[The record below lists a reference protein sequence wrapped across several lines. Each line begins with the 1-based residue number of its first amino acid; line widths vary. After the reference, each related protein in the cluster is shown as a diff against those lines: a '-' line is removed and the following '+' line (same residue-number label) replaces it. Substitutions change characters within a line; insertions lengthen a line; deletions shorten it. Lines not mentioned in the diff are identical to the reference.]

1 MIVFHLWGR
10 CFVDP
15 DQIYFD
21 YLLAAT
27 PEKRGSRLSSFQV
40 TVGPRNRYAWKIFS
54 LLLLL
59 FFAPAAFSTTV
70 TKPTQIAINAAS
82 GACPQTSGPL
92 TLRVSSPRSTGISPF
107 LVFYDATATTDTS
120 ITGNTTVFQDVSFTW
135 NFGDGGTSGTSK
147 WAYGSNAGNNSRNTA
162 TGGIAA
168 HLYIT
173 AGSDTNYTAT
183 VTATDGTNTVT
194 CTTPVTAYDPA
205 GSKGFPRTATTCVA
219 AATTPVAGSGGCP
232 SGAAVLRTSSYTR
245 ALGASHL
252 ANGKRVLF
260 KCGDTFTGNSAPI
273 SATKWSI
280 GAYGGCENTPTNRP
294 IMSSTG
300 TSYQFSLTGDVTNG
314 DGRIAD
320 IDFEGNGTSGG
331 AVIGPGTPHIIYQ
344 ITLNNL
350 YSNGNPWSYAWPQG
364 AQMALIGSVMT
375 GMASNIGTYFNYEG
389 IQPANWTGN
398 VFNNLFYQALI
409 GNSLN
414 GTGAPNGGAGI
425 ETWRCSACSYLVAEN
440 NTIQNANN
448 GGPVFKL
455 QQSNTP
461 ADAFTWAGVY
471 DQYDYIAD
479 NLFQGLSGAQ
489 LVETAPQNDM
499 FDERLRYIV
508 VERNMFVPNNGTGEA
523 LMVSAQYETVRNNVF
538 FVPSGQASPD
548 FNLVHIGTRGSPANG
563 CTGCAGYPT
572 QYVQAYNNT
581 CYLLSTRSGQGCIVL
596 SGSVPMSGAP
606 VNSIVKNNL
615 MYDTFSGAAAVVD
628 NGTMSTVSNNTTTP
642 SNDPRIANRSGTFL
656 LISDYKPTANYSGAV
671 FVPNFSDAVG
681 AAWQPSWNLGA
692 VHR

>member
-1 MIVFHLWGR
+1 MSDTAFYPGDLMPRLLI
-10 CFVDP
+10 C
-15 DQIYFD
+15 
-21 YLLAAT
+21 LLAAIAH
-27 PEKRGSRLSSFQV
+27 S
-40 TVGPRNRYAWKIFS
+40 
-54 LLLLL
+54 
-59 FFAPAAFSTTV
+59 AFSAPV
-70 TKPTQIAINAAS
+70 TKPTTINPAD
-82 GACPQTSGPL
+82 GACPITAGPL
-92 TLRVSSPRSTGISPF
+92 TLSVSTPRSTGISPF
-107 LVFYDATATTDTS
+107 LVFYDATATTDSS
-120 ITGNTTVFQDVSFTW
+120 ITGDTTVFQDVNFTW
-135 NFGDGGTSGTSK
+135 NFGDGGASGTSA
-147 WAYGSNAGNNSRNTA
+147 WAYGSRPGINSRNVA
-162 TGGIAA
+162 TGGVAA

-173 AGSDTNYTAT
+173 QGSDTTYTAT
-183 VTATDGTNTVT
+183 VTAFDGTNTAS
-194 CTTPVTAYDPA
+194 CTLGVTAYDPS
-205 GSKGFPRTATTCVA
+205 GSHGFSGKATTCVA
-219 AATTPVAGSGGCP
+219 ATTIPIAGSAGCP
-232 SGAAVLRTSSYTR
+232 DGAAVLRRSNYGK
-245 ALGASHL
+245 ALNSKMG
-252 ANGKRVLF
+252 NGKRVLF
-260 KCGDTFTGNSAPI
+260 KCGDTFTGDSAAI

-280 GAYGGCENTPTNRP
+280 GAYGGCENTQTNRP

-300 TSYQFSLTGDVTNG
+300 TGYQFSLTGDTTNG
-314 DGRIAD
+314 DGRISD

-364 AQMALIGSVMT
+364 AQMGLIGSVMT

-389 IQPANWTGN
+389 IQRANWTGN

-414 GTGAPNGGAGI
+414 GAGAPNGGAGI
-425 ETWRCSACSYLVAEN
+425 EAWRCSACSYLIAEN

-448 GGPVFKL
+448 SGPVFKL
-455 QQSNTP
+455 QQSNAP

-548 FNLVHIGTRGSPANG
+548 FNFVHIGTRGSPGNG
-563 CTGCAGYPT
+563 CTGCTGYPT

-606 VNSIVKNNL
+606 ANSIAKNNM
-615 MYDTFSGAAAVVD
+615 MYDTFNGAATVID
-628 NGTMSTVSNNTTTP
+628 SGTSSTVSNNTTNP
-642 SNDPRIANRSGTFL
+642 ASNPRLTNGSGTFSV
-656 LISDYKPTANYSGAV
+656 ISDFKPTANFSGGAP
-671 FVPNFSDAVG
+671 VPNLYDALGV
-681 AAWQPSWNLGA
+681 AWSLTWDLGA
-692 VHR
+692 VHH